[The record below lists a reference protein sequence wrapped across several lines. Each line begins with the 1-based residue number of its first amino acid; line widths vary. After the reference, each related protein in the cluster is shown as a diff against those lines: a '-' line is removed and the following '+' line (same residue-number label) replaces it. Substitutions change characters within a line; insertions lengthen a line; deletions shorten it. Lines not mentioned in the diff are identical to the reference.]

1 MTGGMPIFFK
11 KRAELPKFKRKF
23 RREAFRFPLAFR
35 LGEAGA
41 RVFFPKPGWMRRRK
55 SREIDGKPKN
65 ITASLAAGKWLA
77 PACAER
83 PFVVEEREDRGL
95 VRIDMGIV
103 NFATIS
109 DGTAVKPLGS
119 FKKKNKS

>member
-1 MTGGMPIFFK
+1 M
-11 KRAELPKFKRKF
+11 
-23 RREAFRFPLAFR
+23 
-35 LGEAGA
+35 
-41 RVFFPKPGWMRRRK
+41 FFPKPGWMRRRK

-83 PFVVEEREDRGL
+83 PFVVEEREDRGP
-95 VRIDMGIV
+95 VGIGMGIA

-109 DGTAVKPLGS
+109 DGTAAKPLNS
-119 FKKKNKS
+119 FKKRKKAKKSAKILCAEKEGL